1 MGNYVIKRLLLMIPT
16 IFLVTVVVFML
27 VRFIPGGV
35 IDQLVGQSE
44 QVEVEDPE
52 VVEARIRHLLG
63 LDMPIHV
70 QYVNWLSKIVRGD
83 LGTSLW
89 AQQSI
94 TEEMLHRLPVSLE
107 IGVVAAI
114 TALIFAIPIGIYSA
128 VRQDTWGDYA
138 GRSIAIIAICLPS
151 FWMGTM
157 VMVYPSIWW
166 KWSPAMEYIPLTENL
181 AGNLLQF
188 IVPGFIMGMLMSGS
202 IMRMTRTMMLEVL
215 KQDYIRTAWAKGLN
229 ERTVIVRHALRNA
242 LMPVVTMVGVFFP
255 VMIGGS
261 VVLEQIFSLPGVGR
275 YLIEA
280 LNKRDYPVIS
290 GINLVLASVTLAV
303 NLVVDLAYAYLD
315 PRIQYR

>member
-1 MGNYVIKRLLLMIPT
+1 MIPT

-44 QVEVEDPE
+44 QVETEDPE
-52 VVEARIRHLLG
+52 IVEARIRSLLG
-63 LDMPIHV
+63 LDIPIHV
-70 QYVNWLSKIVRGD
+70 QYVKWLSKVVQGD

-94 TEEMLHRLPVSLE
+94 TEEMLHRLPISLE

-114 TALIFAIPIGIYSA
+114 TALIFAISIGIYSA
-128 VRQDTWGDYA
+128 IRQDTWGDYA

-151 FWMGTM
+151 FWVGTM

-188 IVPGFIMGMLMSGS
+188 AVPGVIMGMLMSGS

-242 LMPVVTMVGVFFP
+242 LMPVVTMIGVIFP

-290 GINLVLASVTLAV
+290 GINLVLASVTLFV
-303 NLVVDLAYAYLD
+303 NLVVDLTYAYLD
-315 PRIQYR
+315 PRIQYK

>member
-1 MGNYVIKRLLLMIPT
+1 
-16 IFLVTVVVFML
+16 
-27 VRFIPGGV
+27 
-35 IDQLVGQSE
+35 
-44 QVEVEDPE
+44 
-52 VVEARIRHLLG
+52 
-63 LDMPIHV
+63 
-70 QYVNWLSKIVRGD
+70 
-83 LGTSLW
+83 
-89 AQQSI
+89 
-94 TEEMLHRLPVSLE
+94 
-107 IGVVAAI
+107 
-114 TALIFAIPIGIYSA
+114 
-128 VRQDTWGDYA
+128 
-138 GRSIAIIAICLPS
+138 
-151 FWMGTM
+151 
-157 VMVYPSIWW
+157 
-166 KWSPAMEYIPLTENL
+166 
-181 AGNLLQF
+181 
-188 IVPGFIMGMLMSGS
+188 MLMSGS

>member
-1 MGNYVIKRLLLMIPT
+1 MGNYVIKRLLLIIPT
-16 IFLVTVVVFML
+16 IFLVTVVVFLL
-27 VRFIPGGV
+27 VRFIPGDV
-35 IDQLVGQSE
+35 IDQLVTQTE
-44 QVEVEDPE
+44 HTEDPQ
-52 VVEARIRHLLG
+52 VVEARIRNILG
-63 LDMPIHV
+63 LDVPIHV
-70 QYVNWLSKIVRGD
+70 QYVNWMSKVVRGD

-94 TEEMLHRLPVSLE
+94 TEEMLHRLPISLE
-107 IGVVAAI
+107 LGVVATVI
-114 TALIFAIPIGIYSA
+114 ALVFAIPIGIYSA
-128 VRQDTWGDYA
+128 IRQDTWGDYA

-166 KWSPAMEYIPLTENL
+166 KWSPSMEYIPLTENL

-188 IVPGFIMGMLMSGS
+188 IVPSVIMGMLMSGS

-229 ERTVIVRHALRNA
+229 ERTIIVRHALRNA
-242 LMPVVTMVGVFFP
+242 LMPVVTMIGVIFP
-255 VMIGGS
+255 VVIGGS

-280 LNKRDYPVIS
+280 LNNRDYPVIS
-290 GINLVLASVTLAV
+290 GINLVLASITLAV
-303 NLVVDLAYAYLD
+303 NLVVDLTYAYLD